1 MDKKSL
7 RKSFKEIRN
16 NISDEERKIWDKKA
30 FDNLIS
36 LDEYKNSKNIFAFI
50 NFGSE
55 IDTKALLERFFSDGK
70 NVFIPITE
78 KNNNMMKLTRIKS
91 LDGLEPGHYG
101 ILSPKE
107 EDYDFVDPDLID
119 FVLVPGLCFDKEG
132 YRVGYGGGYYDRFFS
147 SLKNSPIKVGFCYKN
162 QLVEKIDHDEFD
174 LPVDFII
181 TN

>member
-70 NVFIPITE
+70 TYLFQ
-78 KNNNMMKLTRIKS
+78 L
-91 LDGLEPGHYG
+91 
-101 ILSPKE
+101 
-107 EDYDFVDPDLID
+107 
-119 FVLVPGLCFDKEG
+119 
-132 YRVGYGGGYYDRFFS
+132 
-147 SLKNSPIKVGFCYKN
+147 LK
-162 QLVEKIDHDEFD
+162 KI
-174 LPVDFII
+174 II
-181 TN
+181 